1 MVLAVLLIIGF
12 AILVVM
18 INRDLNKQL
27 LDYEQQKR
35 EHREIIS
42 QIASAAKKN
51 NKVDQK
57 RSPGKSE
64 GSRSKRKKD
73 TQHD

>member
-1 MVLAVLLIIGF
+1 MVFEILILIGF
-12 AILVVM
+12 IVLVIV

-27 LDYEQQKR
+27 KAYEQQER
-35 EHREIIS
+35 EHRETIS

-57 RSPGKSE
+57 RSSGKSE

-73 TQHD
+73 TQQD